1 MVALDRGRAAQNRK
15 QTGTRKCQG
24 DALEKE
30 KEKKNKREG
39 SGSSVLTK
47 KTKSS
52 PAIVAECGGGFHG
65 VWDLPRWDFRAERM
79 RRRGPL
85 Y

>member
-1 MVALDRGRAAQNRK
+1 MSGRCAREGK
-15 QTGTRKCQG
+15 G
-24 DALEKE
+24 E
-30 KEKKNKREG
+30 KNKREG

-79 RRRGPL
+79 RRRGAL